1 VVESARAVVSARRLI
16 VAMSP
21 ADTRRIAFAPELPPA
36 RRGIVQGWP
45 AEPSV
50 KVNVVY
56 QSAFWRD
63 AGLSGLGASDGAAGV
78 AFDNS
83 PPDNS
88 CGVLLVFVT
97 NDRAPRDP
105 EGRRRA
111 VLADLVT
118 LFGNG
123 ASEPK
128 AYYET
133 DWSADGWTSGCV
145 SPVGPGL
152 LTRFGIAL
160 REPAGPVHWAGTETS
175 EVWCGYMDG
184 AVRSGERAAAEVSAA
199 LKLGAK

>member
-1 VVESARAVVSARRLI
+1 
-16 VAMSP
+16 M
-21 ADTRRIAFAPELPPA
+21 
-36 RRGIVQGWP
+36 
-45 AEPSV
+45 

-56 QSAFWRD
+56 QSAFWRE
-63 AGLSGLGASDGAAGV
+63 AGLSGLGVSDGAAGV
-78 AFDNS
+78 TFDNS

-105 EGRRRA
+105 AGRRRS

-118 LFGNG
+118 LFGKAAG
-123 ASEPK
+123 EPK

-145 SPVGPGL
+145 SPVGPSL
-152 LTRFGIAL
+152 LIRFGTAL

-184 AVRSGERAAAEVSAA
+184 AVRSGERAAAEVAAA
-199 LKLGAK
+199 LGLRAK